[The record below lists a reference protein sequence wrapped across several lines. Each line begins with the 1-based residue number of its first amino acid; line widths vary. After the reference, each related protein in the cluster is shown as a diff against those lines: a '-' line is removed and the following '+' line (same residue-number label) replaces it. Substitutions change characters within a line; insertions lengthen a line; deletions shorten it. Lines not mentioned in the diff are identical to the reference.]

1 MKNNTTKMALSSIG
15 ALGGLYFA
23 FRGKK
28 GFWGYVGFFI
38 LGSIAGN
45 LAGTVVSAVIPSKKT
60 TTADSEEPKNVKKPM
75 SIPANYPT
83 IES

>member
-23 FRGKK
+23 FRGKDF
-28 GFWGYVGFFI
+28 GVMLVFI

-45 LAGTVVSAVIPSKKT
+45 LAGTVVSAVIPSK
-60 TTADSEEPKNVKKPM
+60 N
-75 SIPANYPT
+75 NYCR
-83 IES
+83 